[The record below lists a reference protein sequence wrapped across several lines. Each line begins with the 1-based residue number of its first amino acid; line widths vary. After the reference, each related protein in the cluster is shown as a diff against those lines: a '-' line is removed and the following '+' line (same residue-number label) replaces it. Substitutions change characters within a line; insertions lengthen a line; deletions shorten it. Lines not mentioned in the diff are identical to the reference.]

1 MKHQLR
7 RIPILQYIHDDT
19 LEHAESLMA
28 ALTLA
33 DGSEKTFRRSGET
46 PQVAIHD
53 PLKAHRDLLSQYSDK
68 DIHDVTAYL
77 VTLK

>member
-1 MKHQLR
+1 VTATISWPSGQTVEGKLLR
-7 RIPILQYIHDDT
+7 IDDFLIT
-19 LEHAESLMA
+19 
-28 ALTLA
+28 LTLA